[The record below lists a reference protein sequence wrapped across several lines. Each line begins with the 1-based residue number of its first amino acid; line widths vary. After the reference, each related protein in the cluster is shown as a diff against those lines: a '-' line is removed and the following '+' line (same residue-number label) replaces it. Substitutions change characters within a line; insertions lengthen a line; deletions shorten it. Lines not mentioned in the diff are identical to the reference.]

1 MGIWSRLGYVL
12 RCFPL
17 ARTRC
22 RWAAGL
28 LQSYLDGQLDAD
40 TAREVEHHLEY
51 CRQCGQEAAVY
62 SQLKVSLARDGAAS
76 PESVARL
83 EAFAERL
90 MRPDTDK
97 PG

>member
-1 MGIWSRLGYVL
+1 L
-12 RCFPL
+12 PL

-22 RWAAGL
+22 RWAASL
-28 LQSYLDGQLDAD
+28 LQSYLDGQLDTD
-40 TAREVEHHLEY
+40 TAREVQHHLQY

-62 SQLKVSLARDGAAS
+62 SQLKESLARDGTTS

-90 MRPDTDK
+90 MSPDTDN
-97 PG
+97 PE